1 MKLSDKFQIL
11 YYNTSM
17 DYELFKNTIQN
28 ANKILIISHVNPDGD
43 TLGSMSA
50 LYQVILN
57 NFNIQKDC
65 IDMVYNG
72 IIPEIYKF
80 IPYLELA
87 QTPDMVK
94 HKQYDLVIS
103 VDIAAKDRM
112 GDSLPLF
119 ENIDIRMNIDHHKTN
134 NNFGTINFVRADAC
148 SCGEVLLDIF
158 NALKFKIDKRTACAL
173 YAAILTDTGGFRYE
187 NTTAQTL
194 LKASELISLGANPA
208 EICRYCYESKPR
220 NMVLLHANCMI
231 NAEFSA
237 DNKIAGICITNKDME
252 KFHATNDYTEGL
264 VEELRRIKT
273 TEVSFVIKEVDE
285 NTSKVSLRSKNTDVS
300 LIAQVFG
307 GGGHTF
313 AAGCTIRKP
322 LNIAKD
328 KLVEEIKKVLG

>member
-1 MKLSDKFQIL
+1 MNF
-11 YYNTSM
+11 
-17 DYELFKNTIQN
+17 ELFKSAIQN
-28 ANKILIISHVNPDGD
+28 AKNILIISHVNPDGD

-57 NFNIQKDC
+57 NFDKSKDS
-65 IDMVYNG
+65 INMVYNG

-80 IPYLELA
+80 IPYLDEA
-87 QTPDMVK
+87 KNP
-94 HKQYDLVIS
+94 KQVENNKYDLAIA

-119 ENIDIRMNIDHHKTN
+119 ESIETKMNIDHHKTN
-134 NNFGTINFVRADAC
+134 TNFGTINFVRGDAC
-148 SCGEVLLDIF
+148 SCGEVMLDIF
-158 NALKFKIDKRTACAL
+158 NALDLKIDKNTACAL

-194 LKASELISLGANPA
+194 LRASELIKLGANPSQ
-208 EICRYCYESKPR
+208 ISRYCYESKPR

-231 NAEFSA
+231 NAEFF
-237 DNKIAGICITNKDME
+237 DNNKIAGICITNKDME
-252 KFHATNDYTEGL
+252 KFHASNDYTEGL

-273 TEVSFVIKEVDE
+273 TEVSFVVKEVDE
-285 NTSKVSLRSKNTDVS
+285 NTSKVSLRSKTADVS
-300 LIAQVFG
+300 VVAQVFN

-322 LNIAKD
+322 VNIAKD
-328 KLVEEIKKVLG
+328 KLVEEIRKVLG

>member
-1 MKLSDKFQIL
+1 
-11 YYNTSM
+11 M
-17 DYELFKNTIQN
+17 DLELFKIAIQN
-28 ANKILIISHVNPDGD
+28 ANNILIISHVNPDGD

-57 NFNIQKDC
+57 NFNKSEQC
-65 IDMVYNG
+65 VDMVYNG
-72 IIPEIYKF
+72 IIPEIYNF
-80 IPYLELA
+80 IPYINKAVSPEN
-87 QTPDMVK
+87 VK
-94 HKQYDLVIS
+94 EKQYDIAIS

-119 ENIDIRMNIDHHKTN
+119 EKSSVRINIDHHKTN
-134 NNFGTINFVRADAC
+134 TNFGTINHVCANAC
-148 SCGEVLLDIF
+148 SCGEVMLDIF
-158 NALKFKIDKRTACAL
+158 KELNLKIDKDTACAL

-194 LKASELISLGANPA
+194 LKASELIELGADPA
-208 EICRYCYESKPR
+208 QISRYCYESKPR

-231 NAEFSA
+231 NAEFL
-237 DNKIAGICITNKDME
+237 DNNRIAGICITNKDME
-252 KFHATNDYTEGL
+252 KYNATNDYTEGL

-273 TEVSFVIKEVDE
+273 TEVSYVIKEVDE
-285 NTSKVSLRSKNTDVS
+285 NTSKVSLRSKTADISVV
-300 LIAQVFG
+300 AQVFG

-328 KLVEEIKKVLG
+328 KLVEEIRKVLG

>member
-1 MKLSDKFQIL
+1 
-11 YYNTSM
+11 M
-17 DYELFKNTIQN
+17 DYELFKTTIQN

-50 LYQVILN
+50 LYQVVVN
-57 NFNIQKDC
+57 NFNISKDSV
-65 IDMVYNG
+65 DMVYNG

-80 IPYLELA
+80 IPCLELA
-87 QTPDMVK
+87 KTPQQVK
-94 HKQYDLVIS
+94 DIQYDLAIS

-119 ENIDIRMNIDHHKTN
+119 EKAEVRMNIDHHKTN
-134 NNFGTINFVRADAC
+134 SNFGTVNFVRADAC
-148 SCGEVLLDIF
+148 SCGEVMFDIF
-158 NALKFKIDKRTACAL
+158 RALDLKMDKDISSAL

-194 LKASELISLGANPA
+194 LKASELIELGADPA
-208 EICRYCYESKPR
+208 KISRYCYESKPR

-231 NAEFSA
+231 NAEFS
-237 DNKIAGICITNKDME
+237 DNNKIAGICITNKDME

-273 TEVSFVIKEVDE
+273 TEVSYVLKEVDE
-285 NTSKVSLRSKNTDVS
+285 NTTKASLRSKTADVS
-300 LIAQVFG
+300 TVAQVFG

-328 KLVEEIKKVLG
+328 KLVEEIRRVLG